1 MDLDKDILHKGNKI
15 YSPDNCVFVPHSVNS
30 LIIKCD
36 KYRGNLPIG
45 VSFHKRDKIYQASCS
60 NMKKEIFLGY
70 YDNKIDAF
78 NVYKKYKEE
87 LIKKIADKYKCM
99 ILNNL
104 YTMLYNYSVEI
115 TN

>member
-1 MDLDKDILHKGNKI
+1 
-15 YSPDNCVFVPHSVNS
+15 
-30 LIIKCD
+30 
-36 KYRGNLPIG
+36 
-45 VSFHKRDKIYQASCS
+45 
-60 NMKKEIFLGY
+60 MKKEIFLGY